1 MIIFTDFFTLKPEH
15 SSLWGRYRSTCTEDV
30 RQTAL
35 RGSRADRTELQAAS
49 LPSQASSS
57 QEKRNEGPGGNDA
70 ADLQQAV
77 DVRGVSPVAVQGDP
91 QCRVAPVLL
100 QDAPRVLELIGH
112 EQELAPREP
121 PDVKFA
127 EVLKLAVDLLLADP
141 RPLPDGEDE
150 DGGADAR
157 GVWARK
163 VLEDREGKQKRFPT
177 APMDGPPTQLVLEG
191 REKRFPTAP
200 TD

>member
-1 MIIFTDFFTLKPEH
+1 V
-15 SSLWGRYRSTCTEDV
+15 SGGTCTPSGCSACCQGKGTV
-30 RQTAL
+30 RDA
-35 RGSRADRTELQAAS
+35 GAWPA
-49 LPSQASSS
+49 
-57 QEKRNEGPGGNDA
+57 PGGGA
-70 ADLQQAV
+70 G
-77 DVRGVSPVAVQGDP
+77 REP
-91 QCRVAPVLL
+91 RHLL
-100 QDAPRVLELIGH
+100 LELIGH

-191 REKRFPTAP
+191 REEKRFPTAP